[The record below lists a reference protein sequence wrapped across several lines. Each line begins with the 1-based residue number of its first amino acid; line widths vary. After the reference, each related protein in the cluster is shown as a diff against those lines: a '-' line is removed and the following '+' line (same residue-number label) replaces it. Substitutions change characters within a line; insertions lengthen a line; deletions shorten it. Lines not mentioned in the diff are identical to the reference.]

1 MEDILLVIK
10 GMSADFSKK
19 EKELAAYIQA
29 HSRIVPKMSVQKLAQ
44 ESGVS
49 AATIVRFCRTL
60 GLNGYF
66 ELKMLLA
73 AAKEDTSSY
82 REIKMGES
90 VRQIIKKLE
99 RQNTSALKLT
109 LQGLEPQ
116 TVEEMLNC
124 LHRAPAIYLCGT
136 RNSAVSVR
144 QLAKRF
150 ELLKMILIQVGSYK
164 KAASALAAAPATAV
178 FVFVAD
184 EHTQTAESIQLFELA
199 QQRKVYTVLL
209 TPNRNS
215 AAAQLADFV
224 IPTKAL
230 RKAAFSTGI
239 TTITEMQLFVAEV
252 LFFSYVTRFGIEIAS
267 NI

>member
-60 GLNGYF
+60 GGLNGYF

-109 LQGLEPQ
+109 LQGGLSRKLSKKCS
-116 TVEEMLNC
+116 TVYIV
-124 LHRAPAIYLCGT
+124 HRPFICVELVIRLSPCG
-136 RNSAVSVR
+136 SS
-144 QLAKRF
+144 LSG
-150 ELLKMILIQVGSYK
+150 LSC
-164 KAASALAAAPATAV
+164 
-178 FVFVAD
+178 
-184 EHTQTAESIQLFELA
+184 
-199 QQRKVYTVLL
+199 
-209 TPNRNS
+209 
-215 AAAQLADFV
+215 
-224 IPTKAL
+224 
-230 RKAAFSTGI
+230 
-239 TTITEMQLFVAEV
+239 
-252 LFFSYVTRFGIEIAS
+252 
-267 NI
+267 